1 MRTWLASL
9 ASVSLALVG
18 CSSAESGGGAGT
30 PGPATT
36 PPGPETSSATT
47 TLPRVACRF
56 NVPTSL
62 EGSAYEC
69 FDVVVPENRSVPGS
83 RMIQVHAIRFHGKPG
98 GTTTVELNGGPGGP
112 SEDAAMGLALGVPE
126 LKDSLGKFLEIG
138 DYVMFDQRG
147 VGRSV
152 PRIDCTEAELSLGPV
167 DGSKKCADRWTAKGV
182 DLTGYVTSEN
192 AEDVHDLVVGLGL
205 SRVNLHSISYGT
217 RLALEVLRRHPG
229 EVAHAIIDG
238 VMPAQAK
245 ALTEGDQNFDAV
257 FTRVFQSCAA
267 DAACKAAYPD
277 LEKALSDVKT
287 KLGAHPFSIE
297 GQPFG
302 WDEWSG
308 ELMQNLYA
316 DGFAGEVP
324 FLIYDMLDKTPQ
336 AFAADMDARMAEDQK
351 AMDDH
356 DALLASTPIGREVA
370 ARVAADKDP
379 GANDMPMGMY
389 FSVVCSDYVQY
400 ESLDEALAL
409 EAKVRPALQN
419 ELRVHDTWDG
429 CTPWPKRAKTSD
441 VWAAV
446 TSDRPVLA
454 VGGAYDPA
462 TPVVWRDLAAATLSA
477 SQKVTM
483 AAGAHG
489 AMDPCAMGLKM
500 AFLGDGSVDAACASQ
515 QSITFHLPSAPPKK
529 LHPRRLSAG
538 RRVGAGAMPVSP
550 VALALLRGRR

>member
-1 MRTWLASL
+1 MRTWLASV
-9 ASVSLALVG
+9 ASLSLALFG
-18 CSSAESGGGAGT
+18 CSSSSDSGPGT
-30 PGPATT
+30 GPATAPPEGPATT
-36 PPGPETSSATT
+36 SATT
-47 TLPRVACRF
+47 TLPRVPCRF

-69 FDVVVPENRSVPGS
+69 FDVVVPENRSVTGS
-83 RMIQVHAIRFHGKPG
+83 RTIQVHAIRFHGKAG
-98 GTTTVELNGGPGGP
+98 GTTTIELNGGPGGP

-126 LKDSLGKFLEIG
+126 LKDSLGKFLEVG

-147 VGRSV
+147 VGRSI
-152 PRIDCTEAELSLGPV
+152 PRIDCTESELSLGPV
-167 DGSKKCADRWTAKGV
+167 DGGKKCADRWAAKGV

-192 AEDVHDLVVGLGL
+192 AEDVHDLIVGLEL

-217 RLALEVLRRHPG
+217 RLALEILRRHPT
-229 EVAHAIIDG
+229 EVAHTIIDG

-257 FTRVFQSCAA
+257 FTRIFAACAA

-277 LEKALSDVKT
+277 LEKALSDVKA
-287 KLGAHPFSIE
+287 KLGKQPFSFD
-297 GQPFG
+297 GMQFG

-316 DGFAGEVP
+316 DHFAGEVP
-324 FLIYDMLDKTPQ
+324 FLIYDMLDKT
-336 AFAADMDARMAEDQK
+336 AAGFAADMDARMADDQK

-356 DALLASTPIGREVA
+356 DALLASTPLGQEVQK
-370 ARVAADKDP
+370 RVAADKDP
-379 GANDMPMGMY
+379 GANEMPMGMY
-389 FSVVCSDYVQY
+389 LSVVCSDYVQY

-409 EAKVRPALQN
+409 EAKVRPVFQN
-419 ELRVHDTWDG
+419 ELRVRDTWDG
-429 CTPWPKRAKTSD
+429 CAPWPKRAKAEG

-454 VGGAYDPA
+454 VGGAFDPA
-462 TPVVWRDLAAATLSA
+462 TPVGWRDLAAATLTA

-489 AMDPCAMGLKM
+489 AMDACAMGFKM
-500 AFLGDGSVDAACASQ
+500 SFLGETPIDASCAS
-515 QSITFHLPSAPPKK
+515 TEAVAFHLPGGAPKK
-529 LHPRRLSAG
+529 LHARSLVKG
-538 RRVGAGAMPVSP
+538 RGAGARSLPVSP
-550 VALALLRGRR
+550 IALDLLRRAR